1 MKLIMESWKR
11 FINENKEA
19 FIVDKLTKKVKGR
32 TVYRVKHVPSGAT
45 IPVKFYEGSANN
57 VKALVKFLNGENF
70 DGINS
75 KKLSDETLKN
85 IHNTII
91 KSKYKN
97 PSFDFE
103 EASLEEK

>member
-11 FINENKEA
+11 FIKENKEA
-19 FIVDKLTKKVKGR
+19 FIADKLPKKVKGK

-45 IPVKFYEGSANN
+45 IPVEFYEGSVNN

-70 DGINS
+70 DGIDS

-91 KSKYKN
+91 NSKYKN
-97 PSFDFE
+97 PNFDFE